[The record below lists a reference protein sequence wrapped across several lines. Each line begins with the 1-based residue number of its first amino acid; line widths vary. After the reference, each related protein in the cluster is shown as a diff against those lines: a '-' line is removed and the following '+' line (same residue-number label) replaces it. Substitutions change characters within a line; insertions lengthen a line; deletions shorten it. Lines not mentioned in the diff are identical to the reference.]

1 MESDNQ
7 LDDEK
12 VVREFNRR
20 ALLHKDEN
28 AVLDAYDAHEIKR
41 HNVYRN
47 FVHKKTVN
55 SNLRPGKE
63 DVLLDYGCGVGRFAM
78 FLSPLVRQVIG
89 VDTAGDM
96 IDIANDRLNKS
107 KISNICYHHLDS
119 NRIPIEDNA
128 VDKILAWWV
137 LQHISNNKLPEVLSE
152 LYRVMKKNGTLVFY
166 EQVRDE
172 TKEYGSIHIQR
183 TADEYIQLL
192 QESGFKFVL
201 TKPLLRH
208 PSYGLSIWN
217 KYTNLPKFFL
227 PILALIERLT
237 VNRKPQ
243 FADYYTNVFEFI
255 K

>member
-47 FVHKKTVN
+47 FVHKKMVN

-78 FLSPLVRQVIG
+78 LLSPLVRKVIG

-96 IDIANDRLNKS
+96 IGVANDRLNKS
-107 KISNICYHHLDS
+107 KISNI
-119 NRIPIEDNA
+119 
-128 VDKILAWWV
+128 
-137 LQHISNNKLPEVLSE
+137 
-152 LYRVMKKNGTLVFY
+152 
-166 EQVRDE
+166 
-172 TKEYGSIHIQR
+172 
-183 TADEYIQLL
+183 
-192 QESGFKFVL
+192 
-201 TKPLLRH
+201 
-208 PSYGLSIWN
+208 
-217 KYTNLPKFFL
+217 
-227 PILALIERLT
+227 
-237 VNRKPQ
+237 
-243 FADYYTNVFEFI
+243 
-255 K
+255 